1 MRNVL
6 LLAGFQLFAVTI
18 AFSQAQLASTEIQK
32 KERQAVLR
40 YVSFTPEV
48 VDGAVKMRL
57 DEMGNRGR
65 ENKNLLNLGKGS
77 FYQYKGVTLPREQNP
92 VDLFIKVEPRFKKDQ
107 SESSIFLVM
116 LKTTGDFATSETDL
130 ELMEKAKVFLNDLTP
145 YLDAY
150 YLEVVIKNQE
160 ELVGKINSKI
170 NDLIQD
176 SISLEKK
183 VQGLKEKLQVNQ
195 TDKEQQRVE
204 LERQQKALEGMKKR
218 RKSA

>member
-6 LLAGFQLFAVTI
+6 LLAGFQLFAATI

-116 LKTTGDFATSETDL
+116 LKPTGDFASSETDP
-130 ELMEKAKVFLNDLTP
+130 ELMEKAKVFFEGLRCQILFHR
-145 YLDAY
+145 YLCIA
-150 YLEVVIKNQE
+150 LGKGPPLQE
-160 ELVGKINSKI
+160 ALLSKATSFQGEHPPGMAKPLV
-170 NDLIQD
+170 
-176 SISLEKK
+176 
-183 VQGLKEKLQVNQ
+183 
-195 TDKEQQRVE
+195 
-204 LERQQKALEGMKKR
+204 
-218 RKSA
+218 